1 MLFSNLNKSKVLLD
15 LLTFKKVTR
24 WTNPQYFSLTTY
36 LKENGN
42 SRIIGPFHDAHNTL
56 HRPKSMGKYLGKR
69 VPMIVSK

>member
-15 LLTFKKVTR
+15 LIFKK

-56 HRPKSMGKYLGKR
+56 HRPKSKGKYLGKR